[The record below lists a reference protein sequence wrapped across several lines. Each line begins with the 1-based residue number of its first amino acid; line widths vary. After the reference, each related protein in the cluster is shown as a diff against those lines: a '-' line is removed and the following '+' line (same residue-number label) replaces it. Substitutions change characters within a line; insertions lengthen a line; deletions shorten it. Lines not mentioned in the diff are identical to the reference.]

1 MATHPD
7 QSRKTNWT
15 AIFTAIGIIV
25 SVVVIGWYLGAK
37 NYAWQ
42 ADRALAKCIEE
53 ELTCRQNLY
62 LETLRPVF
70 QPHELTETEQE
81 EMNQILDL
89 PFEPEYDNPINEII
103 EVYEPEPE
111 CLDWEWYFD
120 NEICI
125 KWK

>member
-1 MATHPD
+1 MYMATHPD

-62 LETLRPVF
+62 LETLRPAIK
-70 QPHELTETEQE
+70 PPELTEEEKE
-81 EMNQILDL
+81 EMDRILL
-89 PFEPEYDNPINEII
+89 PFEPELYDNPID
-103 EVYEPEPE
+103 VYEPLVKEPE
-111 CLDWEWYFD
+111 CLDFVG
-120 NEICI
+120 
-125 KWK
+125 